1 MDDADLGQTVR
12 ELQHSLATLEQRHND
27 LVLKAQVL
35 SIKAAGGTWGW
46 DRFLSEPEFWEN
58 VYDSGMA
65 DCARRC
71 IDELRERNAACDAT
85 YAAGSSEWH
94 HCRSVALA
102 DAALCQDRCSAANPV
117 IP

>member
-1 MDDADLGQTVR
+1 MDDADLDQTVR
-12 ELQHSLATLEQRHND
+12 ELQQSVADLERRHND

-35 SIKAAGGTWGW
+35 SIRAAGGTWGW

-65 DCARRC
+65 DCASRC
-71 IDELRERNAACDAT
+71 IRDLQAAKAACDAEHT
-85 YAAGSSEWH
+85 EGSSEWN

-102 DAALCQDRCSAANPV
+102 DAVLCQNRCSAANPV